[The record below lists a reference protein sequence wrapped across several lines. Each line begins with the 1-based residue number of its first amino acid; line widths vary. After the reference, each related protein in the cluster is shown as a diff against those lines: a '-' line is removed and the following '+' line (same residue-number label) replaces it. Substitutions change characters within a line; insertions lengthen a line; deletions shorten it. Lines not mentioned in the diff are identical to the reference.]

1 MLIALLLVLF
11 GIFLIVSSPILG
23 FIPGILL
30 ILIGIVVGILAF
42 IGRGVGALL
51 SVGTTKLCPDC
62 RSRIPMAAAVCRHCG
77 YRYA

>member
-23 FIPGILL
+23 FIPGVVLVFV
-30 ILIGIVVGILAF
+30 GIVLGILALL
-42 IGRGVGALL
+42 GGGVGALL
-51 SVGTTKLCPDC
+51 NLRTTKVCPDC
-62 RSRIPMAAAVCRHCG
+62 RSRIPTAAAVCRHCG